1 MVASAAALAWFS
13 IRSIVPP
20 AVRPESAPRTV
31 FSAERALRHL
41 NIIARAPHP
50 CGSPAHDAVREYLV
64 AALEKEG
71 LRTEIQD
78 TTSISDR
85 SGIRAARVQNVVGR
99 LPGTDPAARA
109 ILVVAHYDSAFNSPG
124 ASDDGT
130 GVAAI
135 LEAVRALRASSPV
148 RNEVIVLLTDAEEP
162 GLLGARVFAREHPL
176 ARRVGV
182 VLNFEARGSSGPV
195 MMFETSSRN
204 GRLIDA
210 LAESVPDA
218 VANSLSVEIYRLL
231 PNDTDFSELAAA
243 GLKGF
248 NFAYLDGYARYH
260 TVHDSVASLDPRS
273 LQHHGEY
280 LLALLR
286 SLGQQDLGELVSRDD
301 SVYFSSPIPLLI
313 RYRGPWAFFWTA
325 LALALFILAAVRLRR
340 TGGPG
345 LGGLLGGTCA
355 ALVAVVVAAGATYAL
370 SRVLLGLIVGG
381 TSWRLGE
388 IYGHTWLTAGFVF
401 LSLSFFAGCHT
412 VARRWVASESIAMGG
427 ALLWILGLLLA
438 TAQMRGASYM
448 LAWPLI
454 FVLAGI
460 AIVPRPVSPATAWTS
475 IATLVLCAAPAIV
488 LTTQLVHLFAI
499 AMSFRMI
506 GVTAAIATLGGSL
519 IGRHFGLAADAWR
532 WKVPGVLV
540 VVSFIWIFVGYRGG
554 RASPDNPRPD
564 SLIYLFDGDRDQAQ
578 WASFDE
584 KTDAWTSGFV
594 RGERHE
600 LRDFFPNASRLYR
613 TAPAPIVACAL
624 PDAIPESV
632 GEQDGRRKVRL
643 RLRPGGPVNLLS
655 VSVAREAAPLALSI
669 DGKRVSEQ
677 AIEKVL
683 AMETVRMLPI
693 EYFAPPESGVILE
706 IECARPGPLRVILVT
721 ASAGLPRISRRPP
734 ELIPAISGGSPIS
747 WSDAVF
753 VRRSFQF

>member
-1 MVASAAALAWFS
+1 M
-13 IRSIVPP
+13 
-20 AVRPESAPRTV
+20 

-41 NIIARAPHP
+41 NVIARAPHP
-50 CGSPAHDAVREYLV
+50 CGSPAHDAVREYVV

-71 LRTEIQD
+71 LQTEIQE
-78 TTSISDR
+78 TTSVSDR
-85 SGIRAARVQNVVGR
+85 SGIRAAHIRNVVGR

-124 ASDDGT
+124 ASDDGA

-135 LEAVRALRASSPV
+135 LEAARALRASSPL
-148 RNEVIVLLTDAEEP
+148 RNDVIVLLTDAEEP

-182 VLNFEARGSSGPV
+182 VLNLEARGSAGPV

-204 GRLIDA
+204 APLIDA

-243 GLKGF
+243 GMKGF

-286 SLGQQDLGELVSRDD
+286 SLGRQDLATLVSRDD

-325 LALALFILAAVRLRR
+325 LELALFILAAARLRR

-345 LGGLLGGTCA
+345 LGGLLGGTFA
-355 ALVAVVVAAGATYAL
+355 ALVAVVIAAGATFAL
-370 SRVLLGLIVGG
+370 SRVLLGMIVGG

-388 IYGHTWLTAGFVF
+388 IYGHTWLTAGFVL
-401 LSLSFFAGCHT
+401 LSLSFFAGCHI
-412 VARRWVASESIAMGG
+412 VARRWLTSESIAMGA
-427 ALLWILGLLLA
+427 ALLWTVGLLLA
-438 TAQMRGASYM
+438 TARMRGASYM

-460 AIVPRPVSPATAWTS
+460 AIVPRPVSPATGWKS
-475 IATLVLCAAPAIV
+475 IVTLIFCAAPAIV

-506 GVTAAIATLGGSL
+506 GVTAAIATLGASL
-519 IGRHFGLAADAWR
+519 IGRHFGLVADAWR

-540 VVSFIWIFVGYRGG
+540 VVSFIFVFFGYRTG
-554 RASPDNPRPD
+554 RPSPAHPRPD

-594 RGERHE
+594 RGDRHE
-600 LRDFFPNASRLYR
+600 LRDFFPNATRLYR
-613 TAPAPIVACAL
+613 TAPAPVVACAL
-624 PDAIPESV
+624 PDAIPESIV
-632 GEQDGRRKVRL
+632 EQAGLRQLRF
-643 RLRPGGPVNLLS
+643 RLRPGGRVNLMS
-655 VSVAREAAPLALSI
+655 VSVDREAAPLSMSI

-677 AIEKVL
+677 SIQKVL

-693 EYFAPPESGVILE
+693 EYYAPPESGVTLE
-706 IECARPGPLRVILVT
+706 IECARPGPLRLILVT
-721 ASAGLPRISRRPP
+721 ASAGLPMAPSRPP
-734 ELIPAISGGSPIS
+734 DLIPAISGGSLIS
-747 WSDAVF
+747 WSDAVL